1 MSKQKGV
8 EAAVQANRLNAQ
20 VVLRVFDGHEQPL
33 SWKFLNSA
41 LGTSNPLQIKK
52 LRQILKGLVRT
63 HELRLIDGHLYER
76 LNDESDLVN
85 PDVVRQGEVIT
96 LDGVSRVDGLS
107 ILPGKKGLPSPRP
120 GDVVDYQTLAGKAL
134 VVKIIKHSPLP
145 VVGILNLKGRAPSVD
160 PLGRNFNGRI
170 QLSERPQ
177 NAQHGDTV
185 RVAIQGDNEHGL
197 YGHLLEVV
205 PADSV
210 LEQAIHSTLDS
221 LAIPTDWSD
230 ATRKATARLPKSV
243 KRANFPQRQDL
254 SDLPL
259 VTIDGA
265 TAKDFDDAVFVRSLG
280 GRRGWRL
287 IVAIADVSH
296 YVKPRSALDD
306 DAQIRTTSVYLPSFV
321 VPMLPEAI
329 SNELC
334 SLKANVD
341 RLALVCDMHVA
352 ANGEVRDFNFY
363 DAVICSHGR
372 LTYEQV
378 QAHIDHGSELPVAG
392 ADQKPVAKSVAAL
405 AALHDAL
412 RQARERRGGLD
423 FETREG
429 VIEIIDGHVTGVNQ
443 VRRIKAHQMIEEAMI
458 NANVC
463 AARFIERAQ
472 QCSLY
477 RVHEAPDP
485 IKLEELG
492 LDLRGVGLSLPKG
505 VPEPIVFKRLLD
517 ELGQRS
523 NGWLYQQLILRSMQ
537 QAVYTPK
544 NQGHFGL
551 GLERYMHFTS
561 PIRRYPDLLV
571 HRAIKAILAQQSSRL
586 PSLDQLENFGERCS
600 SNERRAESAGWT
612 VEAWLKCDLLKQ
624 RTGDTFT
631 GTIAGVTEF
640 GLFVDIEGYF
650 VQGLLHI
657 SDLGAD
663 YFRFERAQQC
673 LVGERNGKRYGL
685 GDRIQVLVANVEPA
699 QGKID
704 LRRVRQDSRPG
715 GSKAGKGAS
724 QKHKITGKAA
734 KKHRRGRRSK

>member
-1 MSKQKGV
+1 MGV
-8 EAAVQANRLNAQ
+8 EAAVQANRLNAK
-20 VVLRVFDGHEQPL
+20 VVLRVFDGRDEPL

-41 LGTSNPLQIKK
+41 LGTSNPVQIKR

-76 LNDESDLVN
+76 LGNGSDPAD
-85 PDVVRQGEVIT
+85 PDLLGQGEVIT
-96 LDGVSRVDGLS
+96 LDGISRVNGLS
-107 ILPGKKGLPSPRP
+107 ILPGKKGLPSPRS
-120 GDVVDYQTLAGKAL
+120 GDVVDFQTVTGKAL
-134 VVKIIKHSPLP
+134 VVKIVKHSPLP
-145 VVGILNLKGRAPSVD
+145 VVGILNLRGRAPSVD

-170 QLSERPQ
+170 ALSERPQ

-185 RVAIQGDNEHGL
+185 RVAIQGDNEQGL

-221 LAIPTDWSD
+221 LDIPTEWSD

-243 KRANFPQRQDL
+243 KRVNFPQRQDL
-254 SDLPL
+254 TNLPL

-265 TAKDFDDAVFVRSLG
+265 TAKDFDDAVFVRALS

-306 DAQIRTTSVYLPSFV
+306 DAQIRTTSVSLPSFV

-334 SLKANVD
+334 SLKADVD

-352 ANGEVRDFNFY
+352 ANGEVRDFDFY

-378 QAHIDHGSELPVAG
+378 QAHIDNGSELPVAS
-392 ADQKPVAKSVAAL
+392 ADRKPVAKSVAAL
-405 AALHDAL
+405 AALHDAF
-412 RQARERRGGLD
+412 RQAREQRGGLD
-423 FETREG
+423 FETRAG
-429 VIEIIDGHVTGVNQ
+429 VIEIIDGHVTGVSQ
-443 VRRIKAHQMIEEAMI
+443 VQRIKAHQMIEEAMI

-485 IKLEELG
+485 IKLEELA

-505 VPEPIVFKRLLD
+505 IPEPIVFKRLLD

-571 HRAIKAILAQQSSRL
+571 HRAIKAILADQASRM
-586 PSLDQLENFGERCS
+586 PSLEQLENYGERCS

-704 LRRVRQDSRPG
+704 LRRVRQDSKPG
-715 GSKAGKGAS
+715 GSKASKGAP
-724 QKHKITGKAA
+724 QKHKSTGKAA
-734 KKHRRGRRSK
+734 KKHRRSRRSK

>member
-1 MSKQKGV
+1 MGV
-8 EAAVQANRLNAQ
+8 EAAVQANRLNAK
-20 VVLRVFDGHEQPL
+20 VVLRVFDGRDEPL

-41 LGTSNPLQIKK
+41 LGTSNPVQIKR

-76 LNDESDLVN
+76 LGNGSDPAD
-85 PDVVRQGEVIT
+85 PDLLGQGEVIT
-96 LDGVSRVDGLS
+96 LDGISRVNGLS
-107 ILPGKKGLPSPRP
+107 ILPGKKGLPSPRS
-120 GDVVDYQTLAGKAL
+120 GDVVDFQTVTGKAL
-134 VVKIIKHSPLP
+134 VVKIVKHSPLP
-145 VVGILNLKGRAPSVD
+145 VVGILNLRGRAPSVD

-170 QLSERPQ
+170 ALSERPQ

-185 RVAIQGDNEHGL
+185 RVAIQGDNEQGL

-221 LAIPTDWSD
+221 LDIPTEWSD

-243 KRANFPQRQDL
+243 KRVNFPQRQDL
-254 SDLPL
+254 TNLPL

-265 TAKDFDDAVFVRSLG
+265 TAKDFDDAVFVRALS

-334 SLKANVD
+334 SLKADVD

-352 ANGEVRDFNFY
+352 ANGEVRDFDFY

-378 QAHIDHGSELPVAG
+378 QAHIDNGSELPVAS
-392 ADQKPVAKSVAAL
+392 ADRKPVAKSVAAL
-405 AALHDAL
+405 AALHDAF
-412 RQARERRGGLD
+412 RQAREQRGGLD
-423 FETREG
+423 FETRAG
-429 VIEIIDGHVTGVNQ
+429 VIEIIDGHVTGVSQ
-443 VRRIKAHQMIEEAMI
+443 VQRIKAHQMIEEAMI

-485 IKLEELG
+485 IKLEELA

-505 VPEPIVFKRLLD
+505 IPEPIVFKRLLD

-571 HRAIKAILAQQSSRL
+571 HRAIKAILADQASRM
-586 PSLDQLENFGERCS
+586 PSLEQLENYGERCS

-704 LRRVRQDSRPG
+704 LRRVRQDSKPG
-715 GSKAGKGAS
+715 GSKASKGAP
-724 QKHKITGKAA
+724 QKHKSTGKAA
-734 KKHRRGRRSK
+734 KKHRRSRRSK